1 MKALRKAPSS
11 VRAERELAKFILS
24 LEKGCYLEK
33 IISNGID
40 TLKENMFAGEKVAK
54 RKFPKY
60 YVDKYKIHNLYK
72 MNLDSKN
79 SSHLYACCGRS
90 RCSCHNFGSV
100 LRPQTIRE
108 KVWLPLVF
116 EVNGV

>member
-40 TLKENMFAGEKVAK
+40 ALKENMFAGEKVAK
-54 RKFPKY
+54 KKFPKY
-60 YVDKYKIHNLYK
+60 YVDKYRIHNLYK
-72 MNLDSKN
+72 MNLDSRTRLTYTLVAEEAGVAVIILEVFLDHKQ
-79 SSHLYACCGRS
+79 YER
-90 RCSCHNFGSV
+90 RFGY
-100 LRPQTIRE
+100 
-108 KVWLPLVF
+108 
-116 EVNGV
+116 G